1 VVRHGDEAL
10 AAAERG
16 GSQAGGEIGGD
27 GGRRQQVER
36 HGWDLGQ
43 CLCLLGSAA
52 ALRAEGKRGQK
63 GRGAACRKGRPV
75 FGKLSKFG
83 RIKVELWARYL
94 L

>member
-10 AAAERG
+10 AAAETG
-16 GSQAGGEIGGD
+16 GSQAGGELG
-27 GGRRQQVER
+27 GGRREQVER

-43 CLCLLGSAA
+43 CLCSARLGGGASSGGKA
-52 ALRAEGKRGQK
+52 RAKRE
-63 GRGAACRKGRPV
+63 RRV
-75 FGKLSKFG
+75 GKLSKFG